1 MHWNANKR
9 KVSLFIS
16 RFRFQLSSSNMLWWK
31 LYYHWRCKW
40 CDLTHTKQSDTDTA
54 YDCVIWTKMR
64 HKCRW
69 VCRLD
74 IDISYY
80 YLWTIFYI
88 IGIKQTQER
97 ERGGEGWKRP
107 RESGDCSIWPEIN
120 WNWAMIIVWNGRRA
134 SRLVIPGFY
143 SIYIHIIGHS
153 HFRFNF
159 CLLFAPNTWSFIV
172 LFAFNVICCCFFSS
186 IRLFRRI
193 AYYILVPRFP
203 SGVPGDER
211 KRHIDTNCAYLY
223 YY

>member
-97 ERGGEGWKRP
+97 EREGGGGVEEAEGEWRLQHLA
-107 RESGDCSIWPEIN
+107 
-120 WNWAMIIVWNGRRA
+120 WNQLKLSNDNSVEWQ
-134 SRLVIPGFY
+134 
-143 SIYIHIIGHS
+143 
-153 HFRFNF
+153 
-159 CLLFAPNTWSFIV
+159 T
-172 LFAFNVICCCFFSS
+172 
-186 IRLFRRI
+186 
-193 AYYILVPRFP
+193 RFP
-203 SGVPGDER
+203 SCDSRFLFNLYTHYWPFSFSLQFLFIICTE
-211 KRHIDTNCAYLY
+211 YLIFHCFIRV
-223 YY
+223 